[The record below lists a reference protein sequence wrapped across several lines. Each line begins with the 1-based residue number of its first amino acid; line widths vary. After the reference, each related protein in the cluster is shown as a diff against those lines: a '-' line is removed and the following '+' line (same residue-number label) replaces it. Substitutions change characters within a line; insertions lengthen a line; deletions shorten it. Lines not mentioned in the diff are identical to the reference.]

1 MRVLTFLFILFLVVP
16 GFAAGTTETNLS
28 GGSDEV
34 QVAPR
39 YVVWYCTTSVR
50 CASCL
55 TIEKF
60 SKAAILE
67 DLAAEVKSGRL
78 AFRMVNYEEK
88 EHAHFATDFQLYT
101 KSLVIAEMDGDKILR
116 WQNLPRVWEL
126 LGDEAAFRT
135 YVKQGIIAFI
145 AQGMSR

>member
-1 MRVLTFLFILFLVVP
+1 MRIITLLLILFLAVP
-16 GFAAGTTETNLS
+16 AFATGTTETLLAS
-28 GGSDEV
+28 TTAEV
-34 QVAPR
+34 QTAPR
-39 YVVWYCTTSVR
+39 YIAWYCTTSVR

-67 DLAAEVKSGRL
+67 DLAAEVNSGRL
-78 AFRMVNYEEK
+78 GFRMVNYEEK

-101 KSLVIAEMDGDKILR
+101 KSLVITEMDGDQILR